1 MNKKMLSLYGLKWNP
16 FSPEVPVEAL
26 LSTPKVD
33 SFCWRVEQLVREG
46 GFACAVGDP
55 GTGKSVALRLLAN
68 RLAGLRDVSVGVLTR
83 PQSGTADFYRELG
96 DLFGVALSPHNRW
109 AGSKVLR
116 EKWLA
121 HIEASLFRPVLLIDE
136 AQEMKPIVLAELR
149 LISSMDLDAR
159 SVLTVVLAGDNR
171 LPEKFRTPDLLP
183 IASRMRVRLTM
194 EYASRDDL
202 LACIKHV
209 TEKAGN
215 PRLMTPELMG
225 TLVDHAAGNYRVLM
239 TMAGEMLDA
248 ALQREAKHL
257 DEKLYFD
264 VFASPA
270 ERANAPKPK
279 APTARAATA
288 RAR

>member
-26 LSTPKVD
+26 LATPKIEN
-33 SFCWRVEQLVREG
+33 FCWRVEQLVREG
-46 GFACAVGDP
+46 GFSCIVGDP

-68 RLAGLRDVSVGVLTR
+68 KLAGLRDVTMGVLTR

-96 DLFGVALSPHNRW
+96 DLFGVGLSPHNRW
-109 AGSKVLR
+109 AGTKVLR
-116 EKWLA
+116 EKWLT
-121 HIEASLFRPVLLIDE
+121 HIESSLFRPVLIIDE
-136 AQEMKPIVLAELR
+136 AQEMKPVVLAELR

-159 SVLTVVLAGDNR
+159 SILTVILCGDSR

-183 IASRMRVRLTM
+183 IASRMRIRLAM
-194 EYASRDDL
+194 DYASRDEL
-202 LACIKHV
+202 LACLKHV
-209 TEKAGN
+209 IEQAGN
-215 PRLMTPELMG
+215 ARLMTPELMA

-248 ALQREAKHL
+248 AVQREAKHI

-264 VFASPA
+264 VFATPA
-270 ERANAPKPK
+270 ERATPAKPK
-279 APTARAATA
+279 VAAA

>member
-16 FSPEVPVEAL
+16 FSSDVPVEAL
-26 LSTPKVD
+26 LATPKVE

-46 GFACAVGDP
+46 GFSSVVGDP
-55 GTGKSVALRLLAN
+55 GTGKSVALRLLASK
-68 RLAGLRDVSVGVLTR
+68 LALLRDVSVGVLTR

-96 DLFGVALSPHNRW
+96 DLFGVTLSPHNRW

-121 HIEASLFRPVLLIDE
+121 HIETSLFRPVLLIDE

-159 SVLTVVLAGDNR
+159 SVLTVVLAGDSR
-171 LPEKFRTPDLLP
+171 LPEKFRSPDLLP
-183 IASRMRVRLTM
+183 IASRMRVRLAM
-194 EYASRDDL
+194 EYASRDEL
-202 LACIKHV
+202 LACLKYV
-209 TEKAGN
+209 TEQAGN
-215 PRLMTPELMG
+215 PRLMTAELMG
-225 TLVDHAAGNYRVLM
+225 TLVDHAAGNYRVMM

-248 ALQREAKHL
+248 AVQREAKHL

-270 ERANAPKPK
+270 ERATTPKPK
-279 APTARAATA
+279 PKPAPTRS
-288 RAR
+288 R

>member
-26 LSTPKVD
+26 LATSKVEN
-33 SFCWRVEQLVREG
+33 FCWRVEQLVREG
-46 GFACAVGDP
+46 GFSCIVGDP

-68 RLAGLRDVSVGVLTR
+68 KLAGLRDVTMGVLTR

-96 DLFGVALSPHNRW
+96 DLFGVGLSPHNRW
-109 AGSKVLR
+109 AGTKVLR
-116 EKWLA
+116 EKWLT
-121 HIEASLFRPVLLIDE
+121 HIESSLFRPVLIIDE
-136 AQEMKPIVLAELR
+136 AQEMKPVVLAELR

-159 SVLTVVLAGDNR
+159 SILTVVLCGDSR

-183 IASRMRVRLTM
+183 IASRMRIRLSM
-194 EYASRDDL
+194 EYASRDEL
-202 LACIKHV
+202 LACLKHV
-209 TEKAGN
+209 IEQAGN
-215 PRLMTPELMG
+215 ARLMTPELMT

-248 ALQREAKHL
+248 AVQREAKHI

-264 VFASPA
+264 VFATPA
-270 ERANAPKPK
+270 ERATPPKPK
-279 APTARAATA
+279 VAAA

>member
-26 LSTPKVD
+26 LATPKVEN
-33 SFCWRVEQLVREG
+33 FCWRVEQLVREG
-46 GFACAVGDP
+46 GFCCIVGDP
-55 GTGKSVALRLLAN
+55 GTGKSVSLRLLAN
-68 RLAGLRDVSVGVLTR
+68 KLAGLRDVTVGVLTR

-96 DLFGVALSPHNRW
+96 DLFGVGLSPHNRW

-121 HIEASLFRPVLLIDE
+121 HIESSLFRPVLIIDE

-149 LISSMDLDAR
+149 LMSSMDLDAR
-159 SVLTVVLAGDNR
+159 SVLTVVLCGDSR

-183 IASRMRVRLTM
+183 IASRMRVRLGM
-194 EYASRDDL
+194 EYASREEL
-202 LACIKHV
+202 LACLKHAV
-209 TEKAGN
+209 EQAGN
-215 PRLMTPELMG
+215 PRLMTPELMT
-225 TLVDHAAGNYRVLM
+225 TLVEHAAGNYRVLM

-248 ALQREAKHL
+248 AVQREAKHI

-264 VFASPA
+264 VFATPA
-270 ERANAPKPK
+270 ERATTPKPK
-279 APTARAATA
+279 AATA